1 MRVLI
6 FTTDGPAAEA
16 VRRALRYAASC
27 HVLGWVDARRRY
39 GPLGGEAAADVIVL
53 DDVAGIPTILG
64 RLPEIRAVHP
74 RATVV
79 LLASDVDTPLL
90 AAAASARVDAVVSK
104 SATPAAVGTLVREI
118 AAGTVFHFQPPGEEA
133 DPAAAPEGA
142 QPLTARE
149 LQILRLVAGG
159 LPNSGIAA
167 ELWVTEQTVKFHL
180 SNIYRKLG
188 LTNRTQAAHYAHL
201 HGLVGS
207 PDPGSGSSIAAA
219 AA

>member
-39 GPLGGEAAADVIVL
+39 GPMDGEAAADVVVL
-53 DDVAGIPTILG
+53 DDAAGIPTILT

-74 RATVV
+74 RAKVV
-79 LLASDVDTPLL
+79 LLARSVDAPLL
-90 AAAASARVDAVVSK
+90 AAVANARVDAVVSK
-104 SATPAAVGTLVREI
+104 CATPAAVGTLVREI
-118 AAGTVFHFQPPGEEA
+118 AAGTVFHFAPPDDG
-133 DPAAAPEGA
+133 AAPTAPEA
-142 QPLTARE
+142 TQPLTVRE

-159 LPNSGIAA
+159 LPNSAIAA

-207 PDPGSGSSIAAA
+207 PDPGQGSSIAAA